1 MRPHQ
6 QNDIFHAIA
15 HPARRSILGQLK
27 RGEKPAGELVASF
40 GVSFSAVSQHL
51 KILKEAKL
59 VTEQRSGRQRMYY
72 LNSQPLKE
80 VWNWVED
87 FQELWA
93 TRLDALENHLDR
105 KYKTVKNAKQKGSG

>member
-15 HPARRSILGQLK
+15 HPARRTILNRLR

-40 GVSFSAVSQHL
+40 GVTFSAVSQHL
-51 KILKEAKL
+51 KILKEANL
-59 VTEQRSGRQRMYY
+59 VTEKRAGRQRVYH
-72 LNSQPLKE
+72 LNSRPLKE
-80 VWNWVED
+80 VWHWVDD

-93 TRLDALENHLDR
+93 TRLDALETHLDK
-105 KYKTVKNAKQKGSG
+105 KYKPGKSQK